1 MPWYEPTSLPDI
13 SLVIPVYRGGDA
25 LRGFLGQVEWF
36 VELSPLNFELILVD
50 DGADEITRAIIF
62 EFAEA
67 RDSVKYIRHEKN
79 MGKGRAV
86 ADGVAVASAPIVAFT
101 DADLPYDLQALT
113 RAYEELTADQR
124 LHFVVGSRR
133 HPASIIKHPYGF
145 FRNVV
150 SRIYNMIAHMI
161 LRNDATD
168 VQCGMKIFRTDA
180 ARLLFSGIISDR
192 FAFDTELFLRAA
204 KYDLRFAEIPV
215 VFSHENASTVRV
227 IPSSLSMLKDLIR
240 MYGVYHKRK

>member
-1 MPWYEPTSLPDI
+1 
-13 SLVIPVYRGGDA
+13 
-25 LRGFLGQVEWF
+25 
-36 VELSPLNFELILVD
+36 
-50 DGADEITRAIIF
+50 
-62 EFAEA
+62 
-67 RDSVKYIRHEKN
+67 
-79 MGKGRAV
+79 
-86 ADGVAVASAPIVAFT
+86 
-101 DADLPYDLQALT
+101 
-113 RAYEELTADQR
+113 
-124 LHFVVGSRR
+124 
-133 HPASIIKHPYGF
+133 
-145 FRNVV
+145 
-150 SRIYNMIAHMI
+150 MIAHMI